1 MSWWY
6 DFPHTKEYDQDL
18 GWLIHEYKRLGQ
30 DVEELSS
37 RVKTLEELYESIPEE
52 IKKATDEM
60 EQRVNVAINQMLS
73 RVDVLEQNVNQK
85 LMEWQVQFDEMVAEL
100 NELYNRVLSYLAD
113 VKSEMRAWVEERL
126 RKFMA
131 DYPSFIDPSDG
142 KIEDLQTII
151 YHLYDDLGCGMPVV
165 WFQGLQLTAQEY
177 QDMNIPALYLQ
188 RYGRR
193 IFRDFLEYRRCAYM
207 FSPFTGEYVPISD
220 VVIDL
225 ARLHQ
230 NAVTAGEFE
239 DANIDVEVF
248 TAKNVSAYDMGWTS
262 VWFDEITA
270 GGGNEREN

>member
-30 DVEELSS
+30 DVSELSS

-60 EQRVNVAINQMLS
+60 EQRVNVAISQMLS

-100 NELYNRVLSYLAD
+100 NDLYNRVLSYLAD

-142 KIEDLQTII
+142 KLEDLQTII
-151 YHLYDDLGCGMPVV
+151 CHLYDDLGCGMPVV

-262 VWFDEITA
+262 AWFDEITS
-270 GGGNEREN
+270 GGGNETEN